1 MIGIKNKRLKS
12 LLIQL
17 FCLMIGLLVIFP
29 ICYALIAS
37 FLKPG
42 DILTYP
48 PKLFPSY
55 MYWGNYKTALEMT
68 QLLRYIWN
76 SILIATI
83 ASILRIVIGSLCAY
97 GFTFFNFRGKKFLF
111 FMVLGTMMIPPDV
124 IIVKNYLI
132 VSKMGLVNTYA
143 GIIVIFMVSAFNIFM
158 MRQYFMTVSFELRDA
173 AFIDGASNFQFYY
186 RILMPLSKPVLSV
199 VFISSFIN
207 MWNQYMWPLLITNRN
222 EMRTVQV
229 GLTLLNFSEGAL
241 YGPLMAAI
249 IIVLIPSVI
258 IFLLLRRQ
266 LLGGITAGALKG

>member
-1 MIGIKNKRLKS
+1 
-12 LLIQL
+12 
-17 FCLMIGLLVIFP
+17 
-29 ICYALIAS
+29 
-37 FLKPG
+37 
-42 DILTYP
+42 
-48 PKLFPSY
+48 
-55 MYWGNYKTALEMT
+55 
-68 QLLRYIWN
+68 
-76 SILIATI
+76 
-83 ASILRIVIGSLCAY
+83 
-97 GFTFFNFRGKKFLF
+97 
-111 FMVLGTMMIPPDV
+111 MIPPDV

-241 YGPLMAAI
+241 YCHLW
-249 IIVLIPSVI
+249 
-258 IFLLLRRQ
+258 RQ
-266 LLGGITAGALKG
+266 LLLS